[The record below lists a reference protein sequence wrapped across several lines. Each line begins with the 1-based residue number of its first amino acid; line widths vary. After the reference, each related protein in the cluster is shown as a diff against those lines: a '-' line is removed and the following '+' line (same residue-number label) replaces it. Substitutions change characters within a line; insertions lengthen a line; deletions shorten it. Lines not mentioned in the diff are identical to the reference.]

1 MTVESPGKE
10 GQWAFLGPLNSR
22 KYRLC
27 LFKRL
32 VHLFPDCI
40 LIVKMPEYII
50 MDKMGEKIKYNLS
63 GPGKS
68 GGRCLNVPLELI
80 SGS

>member
-1 MTVESPGKE
+1 MYYN
-10 GQWAFLGPLNSR
+10 GQ
-22 KYRLC
+22 K
-27 LFKRL
+27 
-32 VHLFPDCI
+32 
-40 LIVKMPEYII
+40 
-50 MDKMGEKIKYNLS
+50 GERMKYNLR

>member
-1 MTVESPGKE
+1 
-10 GQWAFLGPLNSR
+10 
-22 KYRLC
+22 
-27 LFKRL
+27 
-32 VHLFPDCI
+32 
-40 LIVKMPEYII
+40 
-50 MDKMGEKIKYNLS
+50 MDKMGKKIKYNLS